1 MATQKEEVSRYEWLA
16 AVLGALVFI
25 GLVGYFGR
33 QALREGPGAPD
44 IAVRVDSIT
53 RASAGWIAHLSATN
67 SGGAATSVRI
77 VGELTRAD
85 TVVETSDVTV
95 DLLGRRSRQSAG
107 LYFSR
112 DPAQHVL
119 RVRPVSFVT
128 P

>member
-1 MATQKEEVSRYEWLA
+1 MATHKEEVSRYEWLA
-16 AVLGALVFI
+16 AALGAIVFI

-33 QALREGPGAPD
+33 EALRDEPGPPD
-44 IAVRVDSIT
+44 IAVQVDSVT

-77 VGELTRAD
+77 VGELTRGD
-85 TVVETSDVTV
+85 TVVETSDVAL
-95 DLLGRRSRQSAG
+95 DLIGRRSTQSVG

-119 RVRPVSFVT
+119 RVRPVSFVM

>member
-1 MATQKEEVSRYEWLA
+1 MAIQKEEVSRYEWLA
-16 AVLGALVFI
+16 AALGALLFV

-33 QALREGPGAPD
+33 AALREESGAPD
-44 IAVRVDSIT
+44 IAVQVDSVS
-53 RASAGWIAHLSATN
+53 RASAGWIAHLSAAN

-77 VGELTRAD
+77 VGELTQAD
-85 TVVETSDVTV
+85 SVVETSDVTL
-95 DLLGRRSRQSAG
+95 DLLGRSSRQSAG

>member
-1 MATQKEEVSRYEWLA
+1 MATHKEEVSRYEWLA
-16 AVLGALVFI
+16 AALGAIVFI

-33 QALREGPGAPD
+33 EALRDEPGPPD
-44 IAVRVDSIT
+44 IAVQVDSVT

-77 VGELTRAD
+77 VGELTRGD
-85 TVVETSDVTV
+85 TVVETSDVAL
-95 DLLGRRSRQSAG
+95 DLIGRRSTQSVG
-107 LYFSR
+107 LYFSL

-119 RVRPVSFVT
+119 RVRPVSFVM

>member
-16 AVLGALVFI
+16 AGLGALVFI

-33 QALREGPGAPD
+33 QALRDEAGPPD
-44 IAVRVDSIT
+44 VAVQVDSIS

-67 SGGAATSVRI
+67 SGGSATSVRI
-77 VGELTRAD
+77 VGELTRSD
-85 TVVETSDVTV
+85 TVVETSDVTL
-95 DLLGRRSRQSAG
+95 DLLGRSSRQSAG

-112 DPAQHVL
+112 DPAQHAL

>member
-1 MATQKEEVSRYEWLA
+1 MATDKEEVSRYEWLA
-16 AVLGALVFI
+16 AALGALVFI

-33 QALREGPGAPD
+33 EALREDSDAPD
-44 IAVRVDSIT
+44 IAVQVDSIS
-53 RASAGWIAHLSATN
+53 RASAGWIAHLKATN

-77 VGELTRAD
+77 VGELTHND
-85 TVVETSDVTV
+85 TIVETSDVTL
-95 DLLGRRSRQSAG
+95 DLIGRSSSQSAG